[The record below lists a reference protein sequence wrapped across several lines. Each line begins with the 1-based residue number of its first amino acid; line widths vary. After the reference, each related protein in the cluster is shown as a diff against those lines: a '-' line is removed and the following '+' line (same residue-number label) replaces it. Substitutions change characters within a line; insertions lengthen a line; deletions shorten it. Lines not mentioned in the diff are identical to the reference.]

1 MQWGALEAAHLC
13 YTNGVSAPQTP
24 RRLRPWTFVAAM
36 CLTWVVGVFGAT
48 GGCAE
53 INFLRG
59 SQQLP
64 DALHEQTETQ
74 TEPLERLPLVME
86 KARLAALAEHHNRA
100 FPLSVAQLLLCAL
113 LALVSGAAIAGRRGS
128 RVQALQIVAANAALA
143 LLAYLL
149 LSPVRDVVAE
159 AVAQDI
165 AQHGPGQLLELEDG
179 QGAPTWQSLY
189 HWGELLRLLLLE
201 IAVFGGAALAL
212 TRQRTKDFFAAV
224 QQAAERNE
232 GHDETPKDD

>member
-1 MQWGALEAAHLC
+1 
-13 YTNGVSAPQTP
+13 
-24 RRLRPWTFVAAM
+24 M

-53 INFLRG
+53 LSFLRG

-64 DALHEQTETQ
+64 DALQQQTEVE

-86 KARLAALAEHHNRA
+86 KARLAALAEHHRHA
-100 FPLSVAQLLLCAL
+100 FPLSAAQLLLYAL
-113 LALVSGAAIAGRRGS
+113 LALVSGATIAGRRGS

-149 LSPVRDVVAE
+149 LSPVREAVAE
-159 AVAQDI
+159 AVAKDI
-165 AQHGPGQLLELEDG
+165 ADHGPGNLLDLGAG
-179 QGAPTWQSLY
+179 QPATTWQSLY
-189 HWGELLRLLLLE
+189 HLGELLRLLLLE
-201 IAVFGGAALAL
+201 VVVFGSAALAL

-224 QQAAERNE
+224 DRAATERDE
-232 GHDETPKDD
+232 GRGETPRDD

>member
-1 MQWGALEAAHLC
+1 LC
-13 YTNGVSAPQTP
+13 YTNGVSAPQSP
-24 RRLRPWTFVAAM
+24 RRMRPWYFVAAM

-53 INFLRG
+53 LSFMRG

-64 DALHEQTETQ
+64 DALEEQTEAQ

-86 KARLAALAEHHNRA
+86 KARLAALAEHHRQA
-100 FPLSVAQLLLCAL
+100 FPLSAAQLLLCAL

-149 LSPVRDVVAE
+149 LSPVRDAVAE
-159 AVAQDI
+159 AVANDI
-165 AQHGPGQLLELEDG
+165 AQFGPGSLAELDDG
-179 QGAPTWQSLY
+179 TGAATTWRSLY
-189 HWGELLRLLLLE
+189 HWGEILRLLLLE
-201 IAVFGGAALAL
+201 AVVFGSAALAL
-212 TRQRTKDFFAAV
+212 TRQRTKDFFAAAE
-224 QQAAERNE
+224 QAAEQRR
-232 GHDETPKDD
+232 DENPGDD